1 MRCVMLLRQT
11 LRPANPGPE
20 IVFILRCA
28 DTPRAAGKFILGRDQ
43 LDASQLIAVFDDSAA
58 FHKDLAD
65 TYGVHPL
72 GGGWC
77 EIDHTRRQVTL
88 SGRST
93 QFGREPDREL
103 VLSLFRSVFDGYFCW
118 HED

>member
-1 MRCVMLLRQT
+1 MLLRLVIPVAG
-11 LRPANPGPE
+11 LRTPAVL
-20 IVFILRCA
+20 IVRCA
-28 DTPRAAGKFILGRDQ
+28 DTPRACGKFILGRDREDLRQ
-43 LDASQLIAVFDDSAA
+43 LVAVFDDGAA

-65 TYGVHPL
+65 TYGLRPL

-77 EIDHTRRQVTL
+77 ELDHGRRQVVL

-103 VLSLFRSVFDGYFCW
+103 VLALFRAAFEGYNCW
-118 HED
+118 QED